1 MKTYEAI
8 FNELETDGVFGISL
22 VENPAM
28 EGLFIA
34 LNKEPKTE
42 LKLKTVNEEQRILI
56 GLVLEPN
63 KPVYRNQDGEQ
74 FNIVFNE
81 DTIKNLSYHFFKSDY
96 HKNSSLEHETRIK
109 GVTFVESWIV
119 ADTEKDK
126 SAVYGFSYPKGSW
139 VATMKVDD
147 DEIWNNY
154 VKTGKVQGFSVDAM
168 LQLKEINLKSNNM
181 PKENKNI
188 LTALR
193 NALNF
198 SLGETKVKEEEVIE
212 QEVEVKMGMVKSADG
227 EVTFEYEGEEL
238 MAGVPL
244 FAVSVDGEKVP
255 VPAGE
260 YPLEGDKVCVVDES
274 GIVTEVK
281 DAMVEEDP
289 APAEMESA
297 SPNFGELEQAIKSIL
312 VKYEKVEEENKEL
325 KKEIVEFKNSI
336 KDLKQEVVKL
346 SEQPAAKPIRQI
358 AQVEL
363 NKNGR
368 ILDKIRKN

>member
-1 MKTYEAI
+1 
-8 FNELETDGVFGISL
+8 
-22 VENPAM
+22 
-28 EGLFIA
+28 
-34 LNKEPKTE
+34 
-42 LKLKTVNEEQRILI
+42 
-56 GLVLEPN
+56 
-63 KPVYRNQDGEQ
+63 
-74 FNIVFNE
+74 
-81 DTIKNLSYHFFKSDY
+81 
-96 HKNSSLEHETRIK
+96 
-109 GVTFVESWIV
+109 
-119 ADTEKDK
+119 
-126 SAVYGFSYPKGSW
+126 
-139 VATMKVDD
+139 
-147 DEIWNNY
+147 
-154 VKTGKVQGFSVDAM
+154 
-168 LQLKEINLKSNNM
+168 M

-198 SLGETKVKEEEVIE
+198 SLGETEVKEEEVIE

-244 FAVSVDGEKVP
+244 FAVSADGEKVP

-274 GIVTEVK
+274 GMVTEVK
-281 DAMVEEDP
+281 DAMVQEDP
-289 APAEMESA
+289 APAEMEA
-297 SPNFGELEQAIKSIL
+297 ETPNFGELEQAIKSIL

-325 KKEIVEFKNSI
+325 KKEIVEFKESI

-368 ILDKIRKN
+368 ILDKIRNN